1 MRVEV
6 APMTAGDAR
15 GVGMLHHL
23 AWVDI
28 YAGTLPGE
36 FWDQWTVRRSVARW
50 RGLLQERTPRRMLRV
65 VAREGQRVVGFAVR
79 GPSRDKPGVEPARQ
93 NEVWSICVDRSLY
106 GGGVGQGL
114 LERCLAPG
122 EPAEAWVWSG
132 NERAVAFYRRNG
144 FEADGMTFVDERF
157 PQLDEIRMV
166 R

>member
-6 APMTAGDAR
+6 GPMTAGDAQ
-15 GVGMLHHL
+15 GVGMLHHR

-28 YAGTLPGE
+28 YAGTLPPE
-36 FWDQWTVRRSVARW
+36 FWDHRTVRGSVARW
-50 RGLLQERTPRRMLRV
+50 RGLLLDATPRRVLRV
-65 VAREGQRVVGFAVR
+65 VAHEGKRVVGFAVR
-79 GPSRDKPGVEPARQ
+79 GPSRDKPGVEPARPT
-93 NEVWSICVDRSLY
+93 EVWSICVDRSLH

-122 EPAEAWVWSG
+122 EPAEVWVWSG

-144 FEADGMTFVDERF
+144 FEADGRTFIDERF
-157 PQLDEIRMV
+157 PQLVEIRMV